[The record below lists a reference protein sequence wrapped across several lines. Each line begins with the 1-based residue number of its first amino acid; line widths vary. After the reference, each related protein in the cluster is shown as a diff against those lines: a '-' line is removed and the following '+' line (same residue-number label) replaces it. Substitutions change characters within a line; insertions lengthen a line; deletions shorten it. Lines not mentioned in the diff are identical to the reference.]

1 MSYKIV
7 HKIWSWDIDLE
18 DWEDFLKE
26 EHPDVDDE
34 YEQYL
39 LCAELNDSYFDDE
52 LANLNVEMGRE
63 FICIGDLGLW
73 DGRHHGYRE
82 VKGTNLSDC
91 LRQPV
96 EDRATWYVDDN
107 GDLCCKDCHHDGT
120 NYYMYRMFKPNV
132 TYCQRENFKEK
143 LASGRATR
151 KDILRLTDRLG
162 DAIAEVYGIKIR
174 KLPKRRK
181 AA

>member
-1 MSYKIV
+1 MSYKIDHV
-7 HKIWSWDIDLE
+7 IWTSDIDLD
-18 DWEDFLKE
+18 DWRDDLKE
-26 EHPDVDDE
+26 WYPEATE
-34 YEQYL
+34 
-39 LCAELNDSYFDDE
+39 DE
-52 LANLNVEMGRE
+52 LYDLAVRENDDNFEADCANLDVNIGRE
-63 FICIGDLGLW
+63 IICIGDLGLW

-82 VKGTNLSDC
+82 VKGTRLCDC
-91 LRQPV
+91 MTGTCGDYV
-96 EDRATWYVDDN
+96 TWYVDDL
-107 GDLCCKDCHHDGT
+107 GDFCCRDSHHDGT

-162 DAIAEVYGIKIR
+162 DAIAEVYGFKIR
-174 KLPKRRK
+174 KLPKRRN